1 VKDLTS
7 YMAGMMFIVLL
18 ILTMSDPPSLR
29 SSKLLLAI
37 LVGLYVVIGS
47 IAIVESSFLL
57 VRNLSFMMDMLLGAL
72 ILYRISKVIT

>member
-1 VKDLTS
+1 
-7 YMAGMMFIVLL
+7 VLL
-18 ILTMSDPPSLR
+18 LLTLSDPPNLR

-57 VRNLSFMMDMLLGAL
+57 VRNLSFMIDMLLGAL
-72 ILYRISKVIT
+72 ILFRVSTVSVT

>member
-1 VKDLTS
+1 
-7 YMAGMMFIVLL
+7 VLL
-18 ILTMSDPPSLR
+18 LLTLSDPPNLR

-47 IAIVESSFLL
+47 IAIVESAFLL

-72 ILYRISKVIT
+72 ILYRISNANAT